1 MNILDWPRVR
11 ELAATAGAVLDVV
24 RHNEKGRCQNSTML
38 MAIDPCHAV
47 NLGVHFYQSQNQVIL
62 TPDDIPPEAILK
74 TQRKYDHGGTPL

>member
-1 MNILDWPRVR
+1 M
-11 ELAATAGAVLDVV
+11 EVV